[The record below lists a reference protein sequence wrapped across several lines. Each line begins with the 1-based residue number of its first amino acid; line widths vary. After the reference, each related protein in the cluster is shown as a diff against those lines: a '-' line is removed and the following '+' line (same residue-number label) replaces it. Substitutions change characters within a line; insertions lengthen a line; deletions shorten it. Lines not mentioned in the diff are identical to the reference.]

1 MDFVLNDVVD
11 LVQSCSLVDVHAVSC
26 RHHRV
31 VVTGIRL
38 FQVALIR
45 LKDTCIVNAC
55 KTCRL
60 DAASRSKKNL
70 CGQQETKHVYRS
82 LRENNLQPTFLIS
95 FSH

>member
-1 MDFVLNDVVD
+1 MNDVVD

-31 VVTGIRL
+31 VTGIIL
-38 FQVALIR
+38 FQVALIS

-70 CGQQETKHVYRS
+70 CGQQEMKYVCRS
-82 LRENNLQPTFLIS
+82 LRENNPSQLS
-95 FSH
+95 